1 MSNITFNEMD
11 KKIYNAILK
20 AYNETFP
27 DENINDFQI
36 QFQGNDDGTCVAIF
50 VINYDKYDTKNSNPV
65 IKIEEVWLDEDIRV
79 LYAVS
84 SNSIS
89 IIMNNAIKPN
99 FDEFYCKVKDVLNV
113 EFRNFEVGFNYF
125 IESVDKLMYNLY

>member
-1 MSNITFNEMD
+1 MSNVTFNKMD
-11 KKIYNAILK
+11 KKIYDAILK

-27 DENINDFQI
+27 DDDINNFHI

-50 VINYDKYDTKNSNPV
+50 VINYNKYDTKKSNPV
-65 IKIEEVWLDEDIRV
+65 IKIEEVWLDDDTRV

-89 IIMNNAIKPN
+89 IIMNNIIRSN
-99 FDEFYCKVKDVLNV
+99 FDEFYRKVKDIMNA
-113 EFRNFEVGFNYF
+113 EHRNFEVGFNSF
-125 IESVDKLMYNLY
+125 IESINKLI

>member
-11 KKIYNAILK
+11 KKIYNGILK
-20 AYNETFP
+20 AYNDTFS

-36 QFQGNDDGTCVAIF
+36 QFQGNEDGTSVAIF
-50 VINYDKYDTKNSNPV
+50 VINYNNYDTKKSNPV
-65 IKIEEVWLDEDIRV
+65 EKIEEVWLDEDTRV

-89 IIMNNAIKPN
+89 IIMNNIIRSN
-99 FDEFYCKVKDVLNV
+99 FDEFYCKVKDVLSA
-113 EFRNFEVGFNYF
+113 EHRNFEIRFNNYIECVGGMMK
-125 IESVDKLMYNLY
+125 S